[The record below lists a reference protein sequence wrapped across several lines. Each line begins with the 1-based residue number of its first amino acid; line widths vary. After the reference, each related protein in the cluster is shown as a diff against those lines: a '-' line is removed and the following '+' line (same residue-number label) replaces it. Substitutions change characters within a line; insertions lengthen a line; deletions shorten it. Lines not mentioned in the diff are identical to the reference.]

1 MRATARFRQL
11 LAEPGIITA
20 PGAYDCLTAA
30 IIERTGFP
38 AVYMTGA
45 GTSVARIG
53 YPDLALAT
61 ATEMLDNAA
70 AIAATVDVPVI
81 ADADT
86 GYGGTMN
93 VRRTI
98 REYERTGVAAVHIE
112 DQQFP
117 KRCGHLEDKRVVS
130 IDEMVQKIHAA
141 VDARTDGDFTI
152 IVRTDA
158 LAVTGWADTLHRC
171 DAFTAAGADA
181 LFVEALGSEEEAAEI
196 VARTSVPLLYNFVET
211 GKSPLLNVAEL
222 ERLGF
227 KMVIFPGSAFMSVAY
242 RVGQVM
248 AELKATGTT
257 EHLVGEMTPLT
268 DAFELMGLSEML
280 ERDAGYAVANDAN
293 DAEPLDYLKEEKLRF
308 RILEREA
315 LSVYHDRIK
324 HTLTDADRGKWLII
338 NTESQDYKIVPTEA
352 EGLQHFTS
360 YGRHAPIYLMP
371 IEEPESILMRGFL
384 PGDET

>member
-1 MRATARFRQL
+1 MKATSRFRQL

-30 IIERTGFP
+30 IIEQTGFP

-61 ATEMLDNAA
+61 ATEMLTNAA
-70 AIAATVDVPVI
+70 SIAATVDVPVI

-130 IDEMVQKIHAA
+130 IDEMVQKIRAA
-141 VDARTDGDFTI
+141 VDARTDDDFTI

-158 LAVTGWADTLHRC
+158 LAVTGWDDTMRRC
-171 DAFTAAGADA
+171 DAFTEAGADA
-181 LFVEALGSEEEAAEI
+181 LFVEAIRSAEEAAEV

-211 GKSPLLNVAEL
+211 GKSPLLNVSEL
-222 ERLGF
+222 ENLGF
-227 KMVIFPGSAFMSVAY
+227 KMVIFPGSAFMSVAHTVA
-242 RVGQVM
+242 RVM

-268 DAFELMGLSEML
+268 EAFELMGLSQML
-280 ERDAGYAVANDAN
+280 ERDAGYAVADGST
-293 DAEPLDYLKEEKLRF
+293 DYIQEENRRF
-308 RILEREA
+308 RELEKKA
-315 LSVYHDRIK
+315 LAIYHSQIEPN
-324 HTLTDADRGKWLII
+324 LTESDRGKWLII
-338 NTESQDYKIVPTEA
+338 NAESEGYEILATES
-352 EGLQHFTS
+352 EGLQRLQE
-360 YGRHAPIYLMP
+360 YGHKAPVYFMSIG
-371 IEEPESILMRGFL
+371 EPVPVLIRSIP
-384 PGDET
+384 PGGQSQ

>member
-1 MRATARFRQL
+1 MRATTQFRQL
-11 LAEPGIITA
+11 LNQPGIITA

-61 ATEMLDNAA
+61 ATEMLANAA
-70 AIAATVDVPVI
+70 AIAGTVKVPVI

-93 VRRTI
+93 MRRTI

-117 KRCGHLEDKRVVS
+117 KRCGHLDDKRVVP
-130 IDEMVQKIHAA
+130 IDEMTQKIRAA
-141 VDARTDGDFTI
+141 VDARTDDDFTI

-158 LAVTGWADTLHRC
+158 LAVTGWADTLRRC
-171 DAFTAAGADA
+171 DAFTEAGADA
-181 LFVEALGSEEEAAEI
+181 LFVEAIGSAEEAAEI

-211 GKSPLLNVAEL
+211 GKSPLLNVSEL

-242 RVGQVM
+242 TVGKVM
-248 AELKATGTT
+248 AELKAKGTT
-257 EHLVGEMTPLT
+257 EHLVGQMTPLT
-268 DAFELMGLSEML
+268 DAFELMGLTEML
-280 ERDAGYAVANDAN
+280 ERDAGYAVAVDDAG
-293 DAEPLDYLKEEKLRF
+293 DGEKD
-308 RILEREA
+308 ERERRFKAVKKKA
-315 LSVYHDRIK
+315 LAVYHSRIEP
-324 HTLTDADRGKWLII
+324 TLTDSDKGKVLII
-338 NTESQDYKIVPTEA
+338 NADTGDYEMLPNDDA
-352 EGLQHFTS
+352 GLERLGE
-360 YGRHAPIYLMP
+360 YPRGAPVYYMMIGGRPPDYVGASTIRAA
-371 IEEPESILMRGFL
+371 S
-384 PGDET
+384 

>member
-1 MRATARFRQL
+1 MKTTTRFRQL
-11 LAEPGIITA
+11 LNEPGIITA

-61 ATEMLDNAA
+61 ATEMLSNAA
-70 AIAATVDVPVI
+70 YIAGAVEIPVI

-117 KRCGHLEDKRVVS
+117 KRCGHLEDKRVVP
-130 IDEMVQKIHAA
+130 IDEMVQKIRAA
-141 VDARTDGDFTI
+141 VDARTDDDFTI

-158 LAVTGWADTLHRC
+158 LAVTGWDDTMRRC
-171 DAFTAAGADA
+171 DAFTEAGADA
-181 LFVEALGSEEEAAEI
+181 LFVEAIRSAEEAAEV

-211 GKSPLLNVAEL
+211 GKSPLLNVSEL

-242 RVGQVM
+242 TVGKVM
-248 AELKATGTT
+248 EELKAKGTT
-257 EHLVGEMTPLT
+257 EHLVDRMTPLT
-268 DAFELMGLSEML
+268 DAFELMGLTEML
-280 ERDAGYAVANDAN
+280 ERDAGYAVANSDGN
-293 DAEPLDYLKEEKLRF
+293 DEKN
-308 RILEREA
+308 ERESRSREIEKKA
-315 LSVYHDRIK
+315 MAIYESRIK
-324 HTLTDADRGKWLII
+324 PDLTEADLGKLLII
-338 NTESQDYKIVPTEA
+338 NTETGEYELFKDEHEGRMRWLDFRYGDPVHMIRIGHPVIDYWGWKPV
-352 EGLQHFTS
+352 
-360 YGRHAPIYLMP
+360 
-371 IEEPESILMRGFL
+371 EEPKL
-384 PGDET
+384 

>member
-1 MRATARFRQL
+1 MRATKRFRQL
-11 LAEPGIITA
+11 LNEPGIITA

-30 IIERTGFP
+30 IIQRTGFP

-61 ATEMLDNAA
+61 ATEMLANAA
-70 AIAATVDVPVI
+70 AIAGAVDIPVI

-98 REYERTGVAAVHIE
+98 REYERTGVAAIHIE

-117 KRCGHLEDKRVVS
+117 KRCGHLDDKRVVP
-130 IDEMVQKIHAA
+130 IDEMVQKIRAA
-141 VDARTDGDFTI
+141 VDARTDDDFTI

-158 LAVTGWADTLHRC
+158 LAVTGWDDTMRRC
-171 DAFTAAGADA
+171 DAFTEAGADA
-181 LFVEALGSEEEAAEI
+181 LFVEAIRSAEEAAEV

-211 GKSPLLNVAEL
+211 GKSPLLNVSEL

-242 RVGQVM
+242 TVGKVM
-248 AELKATGTT
+248 AELKAQGTT
-257 EHLVGEMTPLT
+257 EHLTGQMTPLT
-268 DAFELMGLSEML
+268 DAFELMGLTEML
-280 ERDAGYAVANDAN
+280 DRDATYAVANGDG
-293 DAEPLDYLKEEKLRF
+293 DDEKD
-308 RILEREA
+308 ERERPSRERENKA
-315 LSVYHDRIK
+315 LAIYETRIK
-324 HTLTDADRGKWLII
+324 PSLTEADLGKLLII
-338 NTESQDYKIVPTEA
+338 NTETGEYELFKDEHEGRMRWLDVKYGDPAHMIRIGHPVIDYWGWRPA
-352 EGLQHFTS
+352 
-360 YGRHAPIYLMP
+360 
-371 IEEPESILMRGFL
+371 EEPKL
-384 PGDET
+384 

>member
-1 MRATARFRQL
+1 MRATKRFRQL
-11 LAEPGIITA
+11 LNDPGIITA

-30 IIERTGFP
+30 IIAQTGFP

-61 ATEMLDNAA
+61 ATEMLANAA
-70 AIAATVDVPVI
+70 AIAGAVEVPVI

-117 KRCGHLEDKRVVS
+117 KRCGHLEDKRVVP
-130 IDEMVQKIHAA
+130 IDEMVQKIRAA
-141 VDARTDGDFTI
+141 VDARTDDDFTI

-158 LAVTGWADTLHRC
+158 LAVTGWDDTMRRC
-171 DAFTAAGADA
+171 DAFTEAGADA
-181 LFVEALGSEEEAAEI
+181 LFVEAIRSAEEAAE
-196 VARTSVPLLYNFVET
+196 VVERTSVPLLYNFVET
-211 GKSPLLNVAEL
+211 GKSPLLNVSEL

-242 RVGQVM
+242 TVGKLM
-248 AELKATGTT
+248 AELKAKGTT
-257 EHLVGEMTPLT
+257 ASLVDQMTPLT
-268 DAFELMGLSEML
+268 DAFELMGLTEML
-280 ERDAGYAVANDAN
+280 ERDAGYAVEQDGY
-293 DAEPLDYLKEEKLRF
+293 DERDVEKLRF
-308 RILEREA
+308 QDIKRKAMTIF
-315 LSVYHDRIK
+315 HDKIAP
-324 HTLTDADRGKWLII
+324 TLAYADGGKLLII
-338 NTESQDYKIVPTEA
+338 NA
-352 EGLQHFTS
+352 ETGEFELFHDEDEGQQRWLDFRYTD
-360 YGRHAPIYLMP
+360 PVYLMRVGHP
-371 IEEPESILMRGFL
+371 APFDIGNVVPGESV
-384 PGDET
+384 

>member
-1 MRATARFRQL
+1 MRATTRFRQL

-30 IIERTGFP
+30 IIEKAGFP

-61 ATEMLDNAA
+61 ATEMQANAA
-70 AIAATVDVPVI
+70 AISATVNVPVI

-98 REYERTGVAAVHIE
+98 REYERTGVAAIHIE

-117 KRCGHLEDKRVVS
+117 KRCGHLDDKRVVP
-130 IDEMVQKIHAA
+130 IDEMVQKIRAA
-141 VDARTDGDFTI
+141 VDARTDADFTI

-158 LAVTGWADTLHRC
+158 LAVTGWDDTLRRC
-171 DAFTAAGADA
+171 EAFTAAGADA
-181 LFVEALGSEEEAAEI
+181 LFVEALRSPEEAADI
-196 VARTSVPLLYNFVET
+196 VAQTAVPLLYNFVET

-222 ERLGF
+222 ERIGF
-227 KMVIFPGSAFMSVAY
+227 KMVIFPGSAFMAVAHTVA
-242 RVGQVM
+242 RVM

-257 EHLVGEMTPLT
+257 EHLVGEMTTLT
-268 DAFELMGLSEML
+268 DAFELMGLTEML
-280 ERDAGYAVANDAN
+280 ERDAGYAATAS
-293 DAEPLDYLKEEKLRF
+293 A
-308 RILEREA
+308 
-315 LSVYHDRIK
+315 
-324 HTLTDADRGKWLII
+324 AD
-338 NTESQDYKIVPTEA
+338 
-352 EGLQHFTS
+352 
-360 YGRHAPIYLMP
+360 
-371 IEEPESILMRGFL
+371 
-384 PGDET
+384 

>member
-1 MRATARFRQL
+1 MRATTRFHQL
-11 LAEPGIITA
+11 LADPGIITA

-61 ATEMLDNAA
+61 ATEMLANAS
-70 AIAATVDVPVI
+70 AIASTVNVPVI

-141 VDARTDGDFTI
+141 VDARTDDDFTI

-158 LAVTGWADTLHRC
+158 LAVTGWADTMRRC
-171 DAFTAAGADA
+171 DAFTEAGADA
-181 LFVEALGSEEEAAEI
+181 LFVEAIRSAEEAAEV
-196 VARTSVPLLYNFVET
+196 VAHTSVPLLYNFVET

-222 ERLGF
+222 EKLGF

-280 ERDAGYAVANDAN
+280 ERDAGYAVANDA
-293 DAEPLDYLKEEKLRF
+293 DSEKAARERRF
-308 RILEREA
+308 REKESKAMAIYET
-315 LSVYHDRIK
+315 RIK
-324 HTLTDADRGKWLII
+324 PGLTEEHLGKLLII
-338 NTESQDYKIVPTEA
+338 NTETGEYELFHDEYTGNLRWMDYK
-352 EGLQHFTS
+352 
-360 YGRHAPIYLMP
+360 YGDPVHMIRIGHPAVDYWGWKPV
-371 IEEPESILMRGFL
+371 EEPKL
-384 PGDET
+384 